1 MQKMKLT
8 LTVLGCGLAF
18 FAPTRS
24 YAALISGSSFDASG
38 DFNIGATFL
47 NFNCDQPGDTKCATM
62 PSGAGD
68 FVVSAAALNG
78 VPDSGTFAQYLNT
91 FGTVLDINNSTQ
103 PLNSPFSLPDWI
115 TFDLNGNE
123 TITLTFIP
131 LGTNTPSSTCT
142 GLTHC
147 TPQNA
152 ALITPANP
160 TGLSA
165 FNLDQN
171 GTGVAASFGIMG
183 TIHDI
188 SGATAPITGTF
199 TSQFDNATPASA
211 LSQFLASGSAGL
223 NKTYS
228 SELSFTIATPEPMT
242 VSLLGAGLLGLGLL
256 GRRLRRS

>member
-8 LTVLGCGLAF
+8 LTVLAFGLAF
-18 FAPTRS
+18 LAPTRS

-47 NFNCDQPGDTKCATM
+47 NFNCNQPGDPTGCAGG
-62 PSGAGD
+62 SKGD
-68 FVVSAAALNG
+68 FVVSMAT
-78 VPDSGTFAQYLNT
+78 GTFAPYLNT
-91 FGTVLDINNSTQ
+91 FGQITDINNSSQ
-103 PLNSPFSLPDWI
+103 PLNSSFSLPNWI

-123 TITLTFIP
+123 TIELTFIP
-131 LGTNTPSSTCT
+131 LGTDTPSTTCA
-142 GLTHC
+142 GLAHC

-152 ALITPANP
+152 ALATPANP

-165 FNLDQN
+165 FNIDQN
-171 GTGVAASFGIMG
+171 GTGSSATFGIMG

-188 SGATAPITGTF
+188 GGATAPITGTF
-199 TSQFDNATPASA
+199 TTQFDNATPADA
-211 LSQFLASGSAGL
+211 LAQFFAAGSAGL

-228 SELSFTIATPEPMT
+228 SELAFTIATPEPMT